1 MSIYRVNPVGGST
14 GFKVHVADD
23 AGGRRVVGVFPTEAD
38 ANAWITVDSRI
49 IEASRNEAPRFFMRQ
64 E

>member
-1 MSIYRVNPVGGST
+1 MSIYRINPVGGG

-23 AGGRRVVGVFPTEAD
+23 AGGLRVVGVFPTEAD
-38 ANAWITVDSRI
+38 AGAWITVDKGVS
-49 IEASRNEAPRFFMRQ
+49 EASRRDAPQLLTRQ